1 MYRQAILDAKAV
13 RASAIANA
21 KASLQ
26 EAFEPKIQEMLRLK
40 LSEEL
45 EEELEEEV
53 EEGINDPREPLS
65 GYQDTSVAE
74 NEEIEES
81 ELDEILAELESLSE
95 ETEEEGKMEER
106 KKKMEE
112 AEEMEEG
119 YEEMEEGYEE
129 MEEGEDLEEDYEEM
143 EEAEEEAEEED
154 GEDDGEEGEG
164 EVEGDEEPTDD
175 TKVVELTLGDL
186 KAALADLM
194 PQMGGEPDGDEGHM
208 SGEEPTDLSLD
219 EILAGLQED
228 NESIEEAKGD
238 ESKSNFQDLGHG
250 YGKQKTYTK
259 SVPKAKPGQM
269 GKTTP
274 KAPKIGHGY
283 GGSNISEPFVK
294 SSSTPK
300 GFGGKDHTPYST
312 DVQTKKSGALA
323 EANKTIKALTSQ
335 LNEINLLNAKLLYMN
350 RIFKS
355 KSLNESQK
363 VKVVTAFDKAA
374 SVKEVKNVYE
384 ILKESISTAKAPLKE
399 SFGFASKPM
408 GVAPKK
414 GIVDT
419 DPTAARWQQLVFG
432 NK

>member
-45 EEELEEEV
+45 EEDLEEDI
-53 EEGINDPREPLS
+53 EEGVNDPR
-65 GYQDTSVAE
+65 GDNADQMTAVAE

-81 ELDEILAELESLSE
+81 ELDEILAELDALSE
-95 ETEEEGKMEER
+95 DDKV
-106 KKKMEE
+106 
-112 AEEMEEG
+112 
-119 YEEMEEGYEE
+119 
-129 MEEGEDLEEDYEEM
+129 EEGEDLEEGDDLEEGEDLEEGYDEM
-143 EEAEEEAEEED
+143 EE
-154 GEDDGEEGEG
+154 GEDEESDEETDDAEGEEGDAEG
-164 EVEGDEEPTDD
+164 AEGEEPTDD

-194 PQMGGEPDGDEGHM
+194 PQMGGEPDGDEMGDEM
-208 SGEEPTDLSLD
+208 GGEEPTDLSLD
-219 EILAGLQED
+219 EILAGLQE
-228 NESIEEAKGD
+228 ETEEGIEEG
-238 ESKSNFQDLGHG
+238 KSQSGG
-250 YGKQKTYTK
+250 VYTASAPKSQPGK
-259 SVPKAKPGQM
+259 M

-274 KAPKIGHGY
+274 SAKKIGHGY
-283 GGSNISEPFVK
+283 GSAKLSEPFVK
-294 SSSTPK
+294 GT
-300 GFGGKDHTPYST
+300 GGKDHTPHSAN
-312 DVQTKKSGALA
+312 VQTKSHGALA
-323 EANKTIKALTSQ
+323 EANKTIETLTSQ

-350 RIFKS
+350 KIFKS

-363 VKVVTAFDKAA
+363 VKVVTAFDKAS

-384 ILKESISTAKAPLKE
+384 ILKESIATTKAPLKE

-414 GIVDT
+414 GIVDV